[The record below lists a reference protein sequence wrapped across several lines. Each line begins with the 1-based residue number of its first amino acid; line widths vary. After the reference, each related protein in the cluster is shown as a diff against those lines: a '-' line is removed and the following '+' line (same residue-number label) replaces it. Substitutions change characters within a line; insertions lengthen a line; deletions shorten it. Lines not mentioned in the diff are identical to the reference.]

1 MKQPGP
7 KILKFFQTLNQPPR
21 SPADGRYRRPNP
33 PTHRD
38 TSDRADSTDRAGA
51 IDFTNAHWT
60 ILPITFPE
68 PKSPTIPYAGVRTGE
83 IIGWRYWNVY
93 ADPQTGEQT
102 LGSVA
107 HYETWAPGEVKY
119 GNINKLVT
127 NEWMLHPILGG
138 VYSFRDAMLVEFEVE
153 DVVRELERYF
163 PDLPIPIAFD
173 PANTSSLCLG
183 IAIGTVK
190 CWGEVVEHNL
200 GYRAEY
206 AKINSID
213 NVFGKVSLDD
223 LRRKYLP

>member
-21 SPADGRYRRPNP
+21 SPADGTNRRPNP
-33 PTHRD
+33 STH
-38 TSDRADSTDRAGA
+38 SNPPDRADSTDRAGT
-51 IDFTNAHWT
+51 IDFTSAQWT
-60 ILPITFPE
+60 LLPITFPE

-93 ADPQTGEQT
+93 NDPQTGEQI

-119 GNINKLVT
+119 GNINRLVT
-127 NEWMLHPILGG
+127 NGGMIYPILGG
-138 VYSFRDAMLVEFEVE
+138 VYSFRDAILVKVEVE

-163 PDLPIPIAFD
+163 PDLPIPIYYDFSYT
-173 PANTSSLCLG
+173 PSLCLG

-190 CWGEVVEHNL
+190 CWGEVVEHIF